1 MQAQHTNMI
10 HNPDPK
16 MEQVPYYSIALPLLI
31 PWSWHGW
38 LVEDVL
44 LCNDLESNE
53 KQDPQAGFL
62 FCEDDGYE

>member
-1 MQAQHTNMI
+1 MQAQHANMI
-10 HNPDPK
+10 HNSEHK
-16 MEQVPYYSIALPLLI
+16 IPYHSAALPLLI

-53 KQDPQAGFL
+53 KQDPPAGFL
-62 FCEDDGYE
+62 SCEDDGYE